1 MRSSWV
7 EIDLDAL
14 RKNTAII
21 LKGLAPGAQLLAPL
35 KGNAYGHGAV
45 QCARVMAEMGA
56 AYFGVAIAEE
66 GVELRK
72 AGFEQPILIFGYT
85 FDDSYDLL
93 FDYNL
98 IPNVFTMEQAEEL
111 NALAAERNCR
121 LTIHVSV
128 DTGLSRLGLPL
139 DDSTVEKIL
148 SIASMPNL
156 YLEGVF
162 SMFATGYDDQDD
174 TFCRLQFNR
183 FMQVCNQVEEAG
195 YHIKLRHICDGGATF
210 LYPEMHLDMVRPGS
224 TLYGN
229 FSFPYIEYYPVMSV
243 KSRLAAIRK
252 IQPGDTV
259 GYERNWKAERP
270 SVIGVVPCGFVDGT
284 ARMASNRGCV
294 LLHGVRCPI
303 VGNVCMDQMMIDI
316 TEVADPK
323 VGDEIVLCGTQ
334 NGETITLVEAGEFS
348 GTSDTEY
355 VCRQGR
361 RLPMVYLEGGKVVE
375 YVSYV

>member
-21 LKGLAPGAQLLAPL
+21 LKGLTPGAKLLAPL

-56 AYFGVAIAEE
+56 SYFGVAIPEE

-72 AGFEQPILIFGYT
+72 AGFQQPILIFGYT

-93 FDYNL
+93 FDFDL
-98 IPNVFTMEQAEEL
+98 IPNVFTLEQAEEL
-111 NALAAERNCR
+111 NALAASRNHR

-128 DTGLSRLGLPL
+128 DTGLSWLGFPL
-139 DDSTVEKIL
+139 DETTVDTILKI
-148 SIASMPNL
+148 AAMPNL

-162 SMFATGYDDQDD
+162 SMFATGYNDQDD
-174 TFCRLQFNR
+174 TFCRLQFSR
-183 FMQVCNQVEEAG
+183 FTQLCDQLEEAG
-195 YHIKLRHICDGGATF
+195 YHVPLRHICDGGATF

-229 FSFPYIEYYPVMSV
+229 FSFPYIECYPVMSV
-243 KSRLAAIRK
+243 KSRLAAIRR
-252 IQPGDTV
+252 INVGDTV
-259 GYERNWKAERP
+259 GYERNWTAQRP

-284 ARMASNRGCV
+284 SRIASNRGCV

-334 NGETITLVEAGEFS
+334 NGVTLSQVEVGEFS

-375 YVSYV
+375 RVSYV

>member
-14 RKNTAII
+14 RKNTESI
-21 LKGLAPGAQLLAPL
+21 LTGLAPGAKLLAPL

-56 AYFGVAIAEE
+56 SYFGVAIAEE

-72 AGFEQPILIFGYT
+72 AGFQQPILIFGYT

-93 FDYNL
+93 FDYDL
-98 IPNVFTMEQAEEL
+98 IPNVFTLEQAEEL
-111 NALAAERNCR
+111 NALAAKRGRR

-128 DTGLSRLGLPL
+128 DTGLSRLGFPC
-139 DDSTVEKIL
+139 DDSTVQNIL
-148 SIASMPNL
+148 SIAAMPNL

-162 SMFATGYDDQDD
+162 SMFATGYLDTDD
-174 TFCRLQFNR
+174 TFCRLQFSR
-183 FMQVCNQVEEAG
+183 FMEVCDQVEAAG
-195 YHIKLRHICDGGATF
+195 CPIALRHICDGGATF

-229 FSFPYIEYYPVMSV
+229 YAFPFIEAYPVMSV
-243 KSRLAAIRK
+243 KSRLAAIRQ

-259 GYERNWKAERP
+259 GYERNWTAERP

-284 ARMASNRGCV
+284 SRLASNRGCV

-316 TEVADPK
+316 TEVDDPK

-334 NGETITLVEAGEFS
+334 NGVTLSQVEVGEFS

-361 RLPMVYLEGGKVVE
+361 RMPMVYLENGKVVE